1 MKLTRNKKLL
11 LGLIALVIISAVYLM
26 SSVKKS
32 LPPTSPRPGIES
44 TNPEV
49 RNTTYQKISLA
60 DEVGFPSVPQ
70 TLPVFSQNKA
80 SFDLFSQSQKLA
92 RYFDLQPVSG
102 RSGFWLSKDKKSA
115 LFIDSP
121 NQILTFQVDSFQ
133 SPESY
138 TGKAAPTAEVAVKS
152 AQDFVNSFE
161 NWKDFKTDINEL
173 VFFKEEGA
181 ELIETNIHDAAVIS
195 VPFSQSVNDIP
206 VRVGDQTEPPLII
219 SVGQKNQ
226 IIKIVAHP
234 QGIDLSSPKEYSTIS
249 QKEAMGLLDQKQG
262 KIIQLTGKALVE
274 SSAILE
280 EVSQITIQ
288 SIELEYRLDAKASLL
303 VPYYNIKGSFFFG
316 LSSIPST
323 VVLLLP
329 AVKL

>member
-11 LGLIALVIISAVYLM
+11 LGLIALVIISTVYLM
-26 SSVKKS
+26 SSVRKS
-32 LPPTSPRPGIES
+32 PPPASLQSGIES

-49 RNTTYQKISLA
+49 RNTAYQKISLA

-80 SFDLFSQSQKLA
+80 SFNLFGQSQKLA
-92 RYFDLQPVSG
+92 RYFDLLPVSG

-138 TGKAAPTAEVAVKS
+138 TGKAAPTAETAAKS

-181 ELIETNIHDAAVIS
+181 ELIETNIHEASVIS
-195 VPFSQSVNDIP
+195 VSFSQSVNDIP
-206 VRVGDQTEPPLII
+206 VRIGDQTEPPLVV

-234 QGIDLSSPKEYSTIS
+234 QIIDLSSPKEYSTIS
-249 QKEAMGLLDQKQG
+249 QKEAMSLLDQKQG
-262 KIIQLTGKALVE
+262 KIIQLAGKALVE
-274 SSAILE
+274 SSTILK
-280 EVSQITIQ
+280 EVSQITIL
-288 SIELEYRLDAKASLL
+288 SVGLEYRLDTKANLL
-303 VPYYNIKGSFFFG
+303 VPYYNLMGSFFFG
-316 LSSIPST
+316 SSSVPST
-323 VVLLLP
+323 VILVLP